1 MAAGHARRTAP
12 VLGALEPREPPDFAA
27 GHLRGAINGGLQG
40 RFAEGAGNV
49 LDPSDGLVLVGDPTA
64 ALESR
69 VRLARIGFDRV
80 IGSLSDPREL
90 FLDRPDLVE
99 VSSRLTVE
107 QLATT
112 LGVEDDIQLID
123 VRNPGETA
131 EGTLLGAQAIPLAVL
146 VDSLDTL
153 QRDAPVVVSCASGYR
168 SLIAASV
175 LRRVGFADVSDLIG
189 GYEAWMAAGLPVT
202 EGEASSR

>member
-1 MAAGHARRTAP
+1 
-12 VLGALEPREPPDFAA
+12 
-27 GHLRGAINGGLQG
+27 
-40 RFAEGAGNV
+40 
-49 LDPSDGLVLVGDPTA
+49 
-64 ALESR
+64 
-69 VRLARIGFDRV
+69 
-80 IGSLSDPREL
+80 
-90 FLDRPDLVE
+90 VE